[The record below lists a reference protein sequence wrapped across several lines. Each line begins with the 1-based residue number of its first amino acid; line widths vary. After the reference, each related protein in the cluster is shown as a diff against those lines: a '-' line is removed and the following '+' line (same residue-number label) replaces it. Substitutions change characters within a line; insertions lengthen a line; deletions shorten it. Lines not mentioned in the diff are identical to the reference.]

1 MLSVPE
7 AAAKSG
13 LSEQRLRALV
23 SSGRLPAVRVG
34 RQWVVDEAALARHE
48 PRMGRP
54 LSERSCWALLGLAAG
69 HPSGLDPSERHRA
82 RQRLRLLAESR
93 APASLL
99 RSWLPN
105 RARRQVYRASP
116 RDIID
121 LRADPRLLLSGLS
134 HPDSAISAADVAEG
148 YVLESALAGLVAD
161 FLLIEAGDA
170 MGNVVLHIPSR
181 PLSRVSPLLLA
192 ADLSEHHHDREDAR
206 VAELVGSLWP

>member
-1 MLSVPE
+1 MSRGWADRCRN
-7 AAAKSG
+7 AAAGRCWVWPPATHPASILPNGTAPGSVSG
-13 LSEQRLRALV
+13 SSPRA
-23 SSGRLPAVRVG
+23 GR
-34 RQWVVDEAALARHE
+34 
-48 PRMGRP
+48 
-54 LSERSCWALLGLAAG
+54 
-69 HPSGLDPSERHRA
+69 
-82 RQRLRLLAESR
+82 R